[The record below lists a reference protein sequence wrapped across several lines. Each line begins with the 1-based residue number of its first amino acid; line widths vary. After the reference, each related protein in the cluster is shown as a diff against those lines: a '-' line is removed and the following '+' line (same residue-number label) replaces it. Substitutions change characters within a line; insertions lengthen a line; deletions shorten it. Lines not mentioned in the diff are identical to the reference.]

1 MFKHYLSIKKAFLF
15 ILLSILNNIFA
26 QDVSTKN
33 NCHRLNEATV
43 CNAATQSGCSW
54 CSTEWGCMLVG
65 NYDVNTQ
72 SVVQYFNCPEPCIK
86 GDTDC
91 YKIMSD
97 SELIQPFFFYLSSR
111 SNMVCH
117 LQHTNEY
124 SRLHNIHCD
133 ALCRK
138 ALMND
143 FGYCQF
149 YDDNGKE
156 FTDFNINGAIEKK
169 SFSPITIILI
179 ISAVILACIIFAIIF
194 KVYVAH
200 HNKILNE
207 RRKIE
212 LEDSKLENDRNLEAQ
227 IAQYKIEIEER
238 QKLNGN

>member
-1 MFKHYLSIKKAFLF
+1 MFKQYISKTIF
-15 ILLSILNNIFA
+15 IFIILNILNNVYA
-26 QDVSTKN
+26 QNVSTMN

-54 CSTEWGCMLVG
+54 CSSEWGCMLIG
-65 NYDVNTQ
+65 NYDINTQ
-72 SVVQYFNCPEPCIK
+72 STLQYYNCPEPCVD

-111 SNMVCH
+111 SNLVCH

-133 ALCRK
+133 TSCRK

-143 FGYCQF
+143 FQYCQF
-149 YDDNGKE
+149 YDDDGKE
-156 FTDFNINGAIEKK
+156 FKDYNMNGAIEKK
-169 SFSPITIILI
+169 GLSPTKIILI
-179 ISAVILACIIFAIIF
+179 VSCVILALIIFTLAF
-194 KVYVAH
+194 KAYLNH
-200 HNKILNE
+200 HNKILAE

-212 LEDSKLENDRNLEAQ
+212 LKDSKLENDRDLEAQ
-227 IAQYKIEIEER
+227 IAQHKLEIKER
-238 QKLNGN
+238 QI

>member
-54 CSTEWGCMLVG
+54 CSTEWG
-65 NYDVNTQ
+65 
-72 SVVQYFNCPEPCIK
+72 SCIK